1 MSAQFGIYLAGIV
14 TIALYSYLIGDNKM
28 FKFAEHLYVG
38 SAAGHA
44 ITMGYINIR
53 DLGWTPLVTK
63 GQVMLLIPILLGLCL
78 YSRFTTKFV
87 WVSRYAIAVTI
98 GIGTGVTLRGMPSA
112 QILSQLQAS
121 MVIKNV
127 NDFLAIVG
135 MVGVM
140 LYFLFIYAQNPVTK
154 GFARIGRLVMMI
166 TFGVGFG
173 TSTFSMVA
181 RGTGA
186 VTAILRM
193 LGLVK

>member
-1 MSAQFGIYLAGIV
+1 MSVQFGIYLAGIV
-14 TIALYSYLIGDNKM
+14 TIALYSYLIGDNAL

-53 DLGWTPLVTK
+53 DLGWTPLVSK
-63 GQVMLLIPILLGLCL
+63 GQITMLIPLLLGLCL
-78 YSRFTTKFV
+78 YSRFSTKYV
-87 WVSRYAIAVTI
+87 WISRYAIAVTI
-98 GIGTGVTLRGMPSA
+98 GIGTGVSLRGMPSA

-121 MVIKNV
+121 MVIRNV
-127 NDFLAIVG
+127 NDFLAILG
-135 MVGVM
+135 TIGVI
-140 LYFLFIYAQNPVTK
+140 LYFLFMYGQNLVTK
-154 GFARIGRLVMMI
+154 GFSRIGRWVMMI